1 MNKWVLKTFLSCK
14 WISYY
19 RGKKRVFKLMFESLK
34 GMEKTRRG
42 KGKIMGRVK
51 VWSEIEL
58 QAG

>member
-1 MNKWVLKTFLSCK
+1 
-14 WISYY
+14 
-19 RGKKRVFKLMFESLK
+19 MFESLK